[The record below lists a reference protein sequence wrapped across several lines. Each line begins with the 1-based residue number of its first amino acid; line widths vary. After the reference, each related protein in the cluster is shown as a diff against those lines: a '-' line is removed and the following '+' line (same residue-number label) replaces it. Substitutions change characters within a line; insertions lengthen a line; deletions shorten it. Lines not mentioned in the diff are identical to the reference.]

1 LAVSAAA
8 AIADA
13 AFSLAAAVVLSDAYR
28 RLWWGFVNCLHL
40 ETGDARS
47 REAPESVNLRTEFVA
62 MILFFL
68 WVLVVGFL

>member
-8 AIADA
+8 AVADA

-28 RLWWGFVNCLHL
+28 RIWWGFVSCLHL
-40 ETGDARS
+40 ETGNARS
-47 REAPESVNLRTEFVA
+47 REASESVNLRTEFVA

-68 WVLVVGFL
+68 WVLVVGLL